1 MNLDFWTMFWAMLPA
16 LLTAAL
22 IQEFIIKPLVGFLRS
37 SYHKSKKVIKD
48 QVDRWPYNEK

>member
-16 LLTAAL
+16 LMITAL
-22 IQEFIIKPLVGFLRS
+22 IQEFIIKPLVGLLRS